1 MAENV
6 DLTFSFKWSKEHTAQ
21 FIKLRGENDELFT
34 GVKHSASVAWGTIL
48 EKIGLQGNDCKYPG
62 SGEGVGGKPTAATW
76 PWFVL
81 MDEVLGQRHS
91 TNPPVLIASI
101 PEDTPG
107 PSTAVVD
114 LEVEEKDE
122 EESRSRRRSR
132 KRDREDEMFELIKE
146 DMRLN
151 REAEER
157 RAHESRERMDRFF
170 QRPWCLLSV
179 GHPGLVSRVYWI
191 CLSPLSTAPNGF
203 AGLTQSTAAM

>member
-21 FIKLRGENDELFT
+21 LIKLRGENDELFT

-48 EKIGLQGNDCKYPG
+48 EKIGLQGYVTPLQAKKKWDNLKKIYKDCKYPG

-122 EESRSRRRSR
+122 EESRSRRKSR
-132 KRDREDEMFELIKE
+132 KRDREGEMFELIKE

-157 RAHESRERMDRFF
+157 RAQESRERMDRFF
-170 QRPWCLLSV
+170 SILER
-179 GHPGLVSRVYWI
+179 I
-191 CLSPLSTAPNGF
+191 ADK
-203 AGLTQSTAAM
+203 